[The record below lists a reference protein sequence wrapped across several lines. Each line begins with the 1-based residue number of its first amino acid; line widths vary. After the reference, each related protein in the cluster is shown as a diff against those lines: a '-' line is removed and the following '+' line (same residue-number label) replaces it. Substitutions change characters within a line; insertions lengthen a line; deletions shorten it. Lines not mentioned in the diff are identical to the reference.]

1 VIGEAAGDKTASA
14 FGIKAGVIFADS
26 GLGFFPQFDTE
37 KGGGFDQATFE
48 GVFEVMATVG
58 DFVGEID
65 GLGFERGLGFGARQG
80 VKTLADFVGEVE
92 AIEFRV
98 FDLELFDDAEALV
111 VPTEATGVLHELV
124 EGVFDGMAEGGVTEI
139 SGQGDGLGEIFVE
152 AEGTAEGTGEGGDL
166 DGVGQAGTDVI
177 AGAVERDLGFVFEAT
192 KSGTVNDA
200 FAVSLK
206 FGAEVVRF
214 FRVFAAEAF
223 AAFGG
228 EGGEKKGFL
237 FLPVFAGAD
246 GHLSGMDGIGGE
258 SRWGENSSTKDVNS
272 EWMEENKVNG
282 EGGASMG
289 RRLNFSAMGEGVAE
303 GDRIDEFEA

>member
-1 VIGEAAGDKTASA
+1 MIGETAGDKAAST
-14 FGIKAGVIFADS
+14 FGVKAGVIFADS

-48 GVFEVMATVG
+48 GVFEIVATVS

-80 VKTLADFVGEVE
+80 AEALADFVGEVE
-92 AIEFRV
+92 AVEFRV
-98 FDLELFDDAEALV
+98 FDLELFDDAKALV
-111 VPTEATGVLHELV
+111 APTKATSVLHELV
-124 EGVFDGMAEGGVTEI
+124 EGVFDGMAEGGMTEI
-139 SGQGDGLGEIFVE
+139 PGEGDGLGEVFVE
-152 AEGTAEGTGEGGDL
+152 AEGAAEGAGEGGDL
-166 DGVGQAGTDVI
+166 DGMGEASTDVV
-177 AGAVERDLGFVFEAT
+177 AGAVEWDLGFVFEAT
-192 KSGTVNDA
+192 KSGAVNDA

-206 FGAEVVRF
+206 FGAEVMRF
-214 FRVFAAEAF
+214 FGVFAAEAF

-246 GHLSGMDGIGGE
+246 RHLSGMDGSGGE

-272 EWMEENKVNG
+272 EWMKGNKVRG
-282 EGGASMG
+282 ESDASMG

-303 GDRIDEFEA
+303 GDGIDEFEA

>member
-1 VIGEAAGDKTASA
+1 MIGETAGNKTPSA

-48 GVFEVMATVG
+48 GVFEIVATVS

-80 VKTLADFVGEVE
+80 VEALADFVGEVE
-92 AIEFRV
+92 AVEFRV
-98 FDLELFDDAEALV
+98 FDLELFDDAKALV
-111 VPTEATGVLHELV
+111 APTKATSVLHELV
-124 EGVFDGMAEGGVTEI
+124 EGVFDGMAEGGMTEI
-139 SGQGDGLGEIFVE
+139 PGEGDGLGEVFVE
-152 AEGTAEGTGEGGDL
+152 AEGAAEGAGEGGDL
-166 DGVGQAGTDVI
+166 DGMGEAGTDVV
-177 AGAVERDLGFVFEAT
+177 AGAVEWNLGFVFEAT
-192 KSGTVNDA
+192 KSGAVNDA
-200 FAVSLK
+200 FAVSLE

-214 FRVFAAEAF
+214 FGVFAAEAF
-223 AAFGG
+223 ATFGG

-272 EWMEENKVNG
+272 EWMKENKVRG

-303 GDRIDEFEA
+303 GDGIDEFEA

>member
-48 GVFEVMATVG
+48 GVFEVVATVG

-65 GLGFERGLGFGARQG
+65 GLGFERGLGFGARQR
-80 VKTLADFVGEVE
+80 VEALADFVGEVE
-92 AIEFRV
+92 AIKFGV
-98 FDLELFDDAEALV
+98 FDLELFNDAEALV
-111 VPTEATGVLHELV
+111 TPTEATGVLHELV
-124 EGVFDGMAEGGVTEI
+124 EGVFDGMTEGGMTEI
-139 SGQGDGLGEIFVE
+139 SGEGDGLGEVFVE

-166 DGVGQAGTDVI
+166 DGVGEAGTNVV
-177 AGAVERDLGFVFEAT
+177 AGAVEWDLGFVFEAT
-192 KSGTVNDA
+192 KSGAVNDA

-206 FGAEVVRF
+206 FGTEVVRF
-214 FRVFAAEAF
+214 FGVFAAEAF

-228 EGGEKKGFL
+228 EGGEKKRFF

-246 GHLSGMDGIGGE
+246 GHLSGMDGSGGE
-258 SRWGENSSTKDVNS
+258 SRWGEKSSTKDVNS
-272 EWMEENKVNG
+272 EWMKENKVNG
-282 EGGASMG
+282 EGGEIFDVGCWMV
-289 RRLNFSAMGEGVAE
+289 NF
-303 GDRIDEFEA
+303 

>member
-1 VIGEAAGDKTASA
+1 MIGEAAGDKTASA
-14 FGIKAGVIFADS
+14 FGIKAGVIFTNR

-48 GVFEVMATVG
+48 CVFEVVATVG

-65 GLGFERGLGFGARQG
+65 GLRFERGLGFGARQG
-80 VKTLADFVGEVE
+80 VEALADFVGEVE
-92 AIEFRV
+92 AVEFRV

-111 VPTEATGVLHELV
+111 APTEATSVLHELV
-124 EGVFDGMAEGGVTEI
+124 EGVFDGMAEGGMAEI
-139 SGQGDGLGEIFVE
+139 SGEGDGLGEVFVE
-152 AEGTAEGTGEGGDL
+152 AEGATEGAGEGGDL
-166 DGVGQAGTDVI
+166 DGMGEAGTDVVT
-177 AGAVERDLGFVFEAT
+177 GAVEWDLGFVFEAT
-192 KSGTVNDA
+192 KSGAVNDA
-200 FAVSLK
+200 FAVSLE
-206 FGAEVVRF
+206 FGAKVVRF
-214 FRVFAAEAF
+214 FGVFAAEAF

-246 GHLSGMDGIGGE
+246 GHISGMDGSGGE

-272 EWMEENKVNG
+272 EWMKENKVSG

-289 RRLNFSAMGEGVAE
+289 RRLNFSAMEESMAE
-303 GDRIDEFEA
+303 GDGIDEFEA